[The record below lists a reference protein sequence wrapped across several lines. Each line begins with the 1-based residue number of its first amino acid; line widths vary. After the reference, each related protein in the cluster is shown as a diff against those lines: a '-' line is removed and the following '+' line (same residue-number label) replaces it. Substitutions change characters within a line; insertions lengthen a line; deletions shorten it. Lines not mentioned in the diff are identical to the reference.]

1 MFSIMYLFNDR
12 ETFAEVFFG
21 LRLNNSD
28 PSITAVHLMNF
39 LTRWVRFD
47 TPDLELEEVFFQ
59 FSSNLPTL
67 FIASLSKI

>member
-1 MFSIMYLFNDR
+1 MFSIMYLFNHR

-28 PSITAVHLMNF
+28 PSITAGTAVHLMNF

-47 TPDLELEEVFFQ
+47 TPDLNWKT
-59 FSSNLPTL
+59 SSSSALTCPLSLLP
-67 FIASLSKI
+67 A

>member
-39 LTRWVRFD
+39 FD
-47 TPDLELEEVFFQ
+47 PLGQ
-59 FSSNLPTL
+59 
-67 FIASLSKI
+67 I

>member
-28 PSITAVHLMNF
+28 SSITAVHLMNF

-47 TPDLELEEVFFQ
+47 TPDLNWSGL
-59 FSSNLPTL
+59 
-67 FIASLSKI
+67 

>member
-28 PSITAVHLMNF
+28 PSITAGTAVHLMNF
-39 LTRWVRFD
+39 LIRWVRFD
-47 TPDLELEEVFFQ
+47 ILT
-59 FSSNLPTL
+59 SSSSALTCPLSLLP
-67 FIASLSKI
+67 A

>member
-28 PSITAVHLMNF
+28 PSITAVHLRNF

-47 TPDLELEEVFFQ
+47 TPDLNWKK
-59 FSSNLPTL
+59 SSSSSALTCPLSLLP
-67 FIASLSKI
+67 A